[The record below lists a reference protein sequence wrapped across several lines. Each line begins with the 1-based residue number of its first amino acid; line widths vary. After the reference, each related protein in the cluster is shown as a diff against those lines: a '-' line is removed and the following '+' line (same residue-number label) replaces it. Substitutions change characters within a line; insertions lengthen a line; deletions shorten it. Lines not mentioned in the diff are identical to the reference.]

1 VVKHALIMDADLLTL
16 LEERVDA
23 LRALEPNVTTQVVRC
38 SMALK
43 AQVVAEDER
52 ELTGRRSILNYGHTA
67 GHALE
72 VATGYGVLLH
82 GEAVALGMLVAAEIG
97 RRMGLTPPE
106 LVERQ
111 EALLERFDLLRPLPK
126 ISADAVLAAMSL
138 DKKVSGKSIRWVLL
152 TGVGKPVLRSDVPL
166 PLARE
171 VVEELLASQ
180 GERV

>member
-1 VVKHALIMDADLLTL
+1 MDPDLLAQ
-16 LEERVDA
+16 LEDHVDA
-23 LRALEPNVTTQVVRC
+23 LRALEPNATTQVVRR

-72 VATGYGVLLH
+72 AATGYGVLLH

-97 RRMGLTPPE
+97 RRTGLTPPE

-111 EALLERFDLLRPLPK
+111 KTLLERFDLLRPLPT
-126 ISADAVLAAMSL
+126 ITVDAVLAAMSL

-152 TGVGKPVLRSDVPL
+152 ASVGKPVLRSDVPL
-166 PLARE
+166 PLTRE
-171 VVEELLASQ
+171 VLEQLLASQ